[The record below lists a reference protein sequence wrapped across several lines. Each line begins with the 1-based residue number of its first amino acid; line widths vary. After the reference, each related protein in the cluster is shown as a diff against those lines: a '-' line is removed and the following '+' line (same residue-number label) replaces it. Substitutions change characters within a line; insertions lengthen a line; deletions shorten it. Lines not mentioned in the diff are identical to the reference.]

1 MRRLLFIL
9 FLVPFFTFSQQTV
22 GVFSNTQDAFN
33 GYTLFN
39 VLQSPTTYLIDN
51 CGNKLYEWNSQY
63 GPAASVYLLENGN
76 LLRTNRIP
84 GTTINFGGSG
94 GRIEILDPNSNVLWS
109 YDMYSDS
116 LLSHHDIEVLP
127 NGNILI
133 LAAEVKTASEA
144 ISNGSSI
151 NDSRYSEMIIELNPN
166 TNQVVWEWHAWDHL
180 VQDID
185 SNLLNYGTI
194 SSSPNKININYAYD
208 GSDPDWLHA
217 NSIDYNEELD
227 QIIINIPTFGEFWII
242 DHSTTTLEASTSSGG
257 NSGQGGDIL
266 YRWGNPQAYNQ
277 GDSLDQVFEYQHD
290 AHWIPPGLPDA
301 GKIMVFN
308 NGDQRLYSSIDI
320 LVPPLDTSNNT
331 YLLSNNSS
339 YGPQNLL

>member
-1 MRRLLFIL
+1 
-9 FLVPFFTFSQQTV
+9 
-22 GVFSNTQDAFN
+22 
-33 GYTLFN
+33 
-39 VLQSPTTYLIDN
+39 
-51 CGNKLYEWNSQY
+51 
-63 GPAASVYLLENGN
+63 
-76 LLRTNRIP
+76 
-84 GTTINFGGSG
+84 
-94 GRIEILDPNSNVLWS
+94 
-109 YDMYSDS
+109 MYSDS

-194 SSSPNKININYAYD
+194 SSSPNKININYGD

-227 QIIINIPTFGEFWII
+227 QIISLIFLLSENLII

-290 AHWIPPGLPDA
+290 AH
-301 GKIMVFN
+301 
-308 NGDQRLYSSIDI
+308 
-320 LVPPLDTSNNT
+320 
-331 YLLSNNSS
+331 
-339 YGPQNLL
+339 